1 MPSRQPPV
9 LFRLP
14 SLGSAP
20 IFLIELT
27 SSPRSNHRASQRF
40 EMGIVLTKVGPSLSG
55 FFLCEKK
62 EGWVAGPA
70 EGCSDCRT
78 ACSSHFGGAGPC
90 HSHGLPWAGR
100 TLSLKRVRTKLVK
113 NTRSV
118 TGITQSSSKNITDNT
133 WAFQS
138 GMQQDQNRSP

>member
-70 EGCSDCRT
+70 EGCSAAEQPAAAISVVLGPVT
-78 ACSSHFGGAGPC
+78 AMGC
-90 HSHGLPWAGR
+90 HGQEGR
-100 TLSLKRVRTKLVK
+100 C
-113 NTRSV
+113 
-118 TGITQSSSKNITDNT
+118 
-133 WAFQS
+133 
-138 GMQQDQNRSP
+138 P